1 MLKTLS
7 VRDVVLIDKLNLD
20 FSDGLSVFSGE
31 TGAGKSILLD
41 SLGLLLGNRAETGL
55 IRTGAEKL
63 SVSGVFEIKDK
74 NNPFFALCKENEL
87 DVDDEIIIKRT
98 LSRDGKGKIFL
109 NDQPIT
115 ARLLKELGAC
125 LVEIH
130 GQFDNQG
137 LLNPATHLT
146 VLDLY
151 GGYVKNLEQ
160 TAATYQKYKTL
171 QKQLKEAEEAYAD
184 AVKEE
189 DNLRHWADEL
199 EKAKVKSGEEEEL
212 NRKRTELM
220 HAEKLIENLN
230 LAYNS
235 LQGRDISNLI
245 RKAQSALEKVNH
257 LTENRFADIGEALD
271 TALIQLDEAVSRIEE
286 ASSEINLNANEA
298 DAVEERL
305 FALKALARKHAC
317 TIDSLPEV
325 LKDFKNRLAALDKG
339 GENIA
344 DLRRAVAVAR
354 REYMT
359 QAEELSK
366 LRTRTAATLDKAVM
380 KELPPLKMERA
391 VFATEITQLPENEW
405 SGKGFDKVNFTV
417 STNPNS
423 PRGALNKIASGG
435 ELSRFMLALKVNLSQ
450 KSSVETLIFDE
461 VDAGIGGATAQA
473 VGERLARLAGKVQV
487 LVVTHSPQVASF
499 SRRHFMVSKTTVD
512 NVTTTKVHQL
522 SAAEKKEEIARML
535 SGENITDEAR
545 AAADVLINGKKTQKN
560 KANPSEETGLLF

>member
-74 NNPFFALCKENEL
+74 NNPFFTLCKENEL

-115 ARLLKELGAC
+115 ARLLKELGAY

-146 VLDLY
+146 VLDSY

-160 TAATYQKYKTL
+160 TALAYQKYKAL

-199 EKAKVKSGEEEEL
+199 EKAKIKPGEEDEL

-230 LAYNS
+230 LAYTS

-325 LKDFKNRLAALDKG
+325 LKDFQNRLAALDKG

-344 DLRRAVAVAR
+344 DLHRAVAAAR
-354 REYMT
+354 CEYMM

-366 LRTRTAATLDKAVM
+366 LRTQTAATLDKAVM

-391 VFATEITQLPENEW
+391 VFATEITQLSENEW

-435 ELSRFMLALKVNLSQ
+435 ELSRFMLALKVNLAQ

-473 VGERLARLAGKVQV
+473 VGERLARLAEKVQV
-487 LVVTHSPQVASF
+487 LVVTHSPQVAAF
-499 SRRHFMVSKTTVD
+499 SHQHFKVSKNTE
-512 NVTTTKVHQL
+512 NNITTTKVHQL
-522 SAAEKKEEIARML
+522 TAAEKKEEIARML

-545 AAADVLINGKKTQKN
+545 AAADVLINGGKQRQ
-560 KANPSEETGLLF
+560 LI